1 MSRADRPD
9 PLDEARQLD
18 GDLPDGV
25 DPSGVPTSHSEHQ
38 GFVIA
43 AAIVVAL
50 LALIFTLS
58 WIVYHQLNPDS
69 GPSGTSSATHTPR

>member
-1 MSRADRPD
+1 M
-9 PLDEARQLD
+9 L
-18 GDLPDGV
+18 
-25 DPSGVPTSHSEHQ
+25 
-38 GFVIA
+38 A

-69 GPSGTSSATHTPR
+69 SPSGTPSSTEAPR

>member
-1 MSRADRPD
+1 MSHADRPD
-9 PLDEARQLD
+9 PLDEARRLE

-25 DPSGVPTSHSEHQ
+25 DPRGIPTSRSEHQ
-38 GFVIA
+38 AFILTA
-43 AAIVVAL
+43 AVVVAL

-69 GPSGTSSATHTPR
+69 RPSDSSSAMQ

>member
-1 MSRADRPD
+1 MSRTDRPD
-9 PLDEARQLD
+9 PLDEARHLD

-25 DPSGVPTSHSEHQ
+25 DPSGVPTSRSEHQ
-38 GFVIA
+38 GFVLA

-69 GPSGTSSATHTPR
+69 SPSGTPSSTEAPR